1 MTIPFSLN
9 FALNC
14 TSLVL
19 YFSCD
24 LMNFASI
31 EWLYKE
37 TKPIYY
43 EDFPNLFLSNLMLH
57 LFLQEMKQMTT
68 DVIQRES

>member
-1 MTIPFSLN
+1 
-9 FALNC
+9 
-14 TSLVL
+14 
-19 YFSCD
+19 
-24 LMNFASI
+24 MNFASI